1 MSIGMNTSKTP
12 KQWNLTELRRKSRK
26 GKENKSG
33 RKRPRPGDHD
43 VAPAPDA
50 PGSVPAVTSEEEKG
64 GGTVTILFLRGW
76 AIPVR
81 NGTKY

>member
-26 GKENKSG
+26 GKEKKSG

-43 VAPAPDA
+43 VAPALDA
-50 PGSVPAVTSEEEKG
+50 PGSVSVVTSEEEKR
-64 GGTVTILFLRGW
+64 GGTVSTVSTVSCL
-76 AIPVR
+76 
-81 NGTKY
+81 YS